1 MSGVAEMAAPVL
13 FKINQLRF
21 TSFIICLPDFM
32 IINTDINILGGL
44 PDFNLITVFLN
55 DSAKSLENSGGHR
68 SYTAI
73 KTDKAVRRF
82 EKAITETL
90 LKFSNEDV
98 GHLMT
103 DILKAESIS
112 NDSLYLL
119 FLNASSNNDLFD
131 HLNISV
137 YFPAL
142 YSGRVGIR
150 ATEVD
155 ACIKELKTTEPALQ
169 KWSDS
174 TIEITASKYLTLLKK
189 FNLLEGGVHKTITH
203 TYLSDKMFVS
213 FIYWLHS
220 IEQKSNILESPWLK
234 YCFLEKQSFL
244 ERIMQKKYARYFNLD
259 YNGERMK
266 IEPIIKC
273 QHIYH
278 ELTKS

>member
-1 MSGVAEMAAPVL
+1 
-13 FKINQLRF
+13 
-21 TSFIICLPDFM
+21 M

-131 HLNISV
+131 HLNTSV

-142 YSGRVGIR
+142 YRGRVGIR

-203 TYLSDKMFVS
+203 TYLSDKMFVF

-220 IEQKSNILESPWLK
+220 VEQKSNILESPWLK
-234 YCFLEKQSFL
+234 YCFLENQPFL
-244 ERIMQKKYARYFNLD
+244 ERIMQKKYARFFNLD

-266 IEPIIKC
+266 IEPIIKY

-278 ELTKS
+278 ELTKSRASHT